1 MMNAREARRLA
12 EKYVPRL
19 RYDRAEPFALEG
31 VGYTVYTAD
40 PDHVG
45 RADGASRMDHICR
58 TDHVGRAGTVA
69 GAAMQSVS
77 SRLTFIVAPGE
88 TVIEYAFYYDFDIQ
102 HLYDL
107 EHVFL
112 KLDPEGGVSGV
123 LGSFHGKFL
132 NNLLEGETEFEGT
145 HVVLYVQPGKHA
157 FMPAPHYFR
166 LFPDRDKCCREYAG
180 QDGLL
185 VAPMFEGRLS
195 TDEAFDRLAERY
207 IRENYAFVPTWEFVP
222 GAEDKLMPWEELD
235 GLIVRRIT
243 EWKQLIAAEL
253 RDRLKEEKLE

>member
-1 MMNAREARRLA
+1 MRDSELA
-12 EKYVPRL
+12 ERYVPHV
-19 RYDRAEPFALEG
+19 RYDRAEPFGLEG

-40 PDHVG
+40 NGSTGHTA
-45 RADGASRMDHICR
+45 ADLRTAAASK
-58 TDHVGRAGTVA
+58 
-69 GAAMQSVS
+69 AAVQSVS
-77 SRLTFIVAPGE
+77 CGLRISMEPGE

-107 EHVFL
+107 EHVFVRT
-112 KLDPEGGVSGV
+112 DREGRVSGV

-145 HVVLYVQPGKHA
+145 HVILYVQPGKHA

-166 LFPDRDKCCREYAG
+166 LFPDRDKCCKEYAG

-185 VAPMFEGRLS
+185 IAPMFEGRLF
-195 TDEAFDRLAERY
+195 TEEAFDRQAERY
-207 IRENYAFVPTWEFVP
+207 IRENYAFVPAWEFGEEYP
-222 GAEDKLMPWEELD
+222 RLPKAESRLMPWKELD

-243 EWKQLIAAEL
+243 EWKGRIAKAM
-253 RDRLKEEKLE
+253 RSA